1 MGMVRPFNVAWSLLK
16 SRTLRNQEGW
26 PAMQGHEPA
35 SGAAHQPF
43 TNVNVRQRVPLVG
56 AQRVDEDWAERSD
69 SAQPLRGKE
78 RGAMLRN
85 IAADKPPTIPFD
97 EEEGVDESSDLNDFR
112 NQQALE
118 EMLNNIRTREIK
130 NPQGHSIPPTPSPEQ
145 LRSTAQRPPPKRT
158 LTMDPEDI
166 YLE

>member
-16 SRTLRNQEGW
+16 SRNLFSANR
-26 PAMQGHEPA
+26 
-35 SGAAHQPF
+35 PF
-43 TNVNVRQRVPLVG
+43 DVRKRVPLVG
-56 AQRVDEDWAERSD
+56 AQRVDEDRAERGD
-69 SAQPLRGKE
+69 NAQPRRGQE
-78 RGAMLRN
+78 QGAMMRN

-97 EEEGVDESSDLNDFR
+97 EEEGIDESSDLNDFR

-145 LRSTAQRPPPKRT
+145 LRSTAQRPPPKHT